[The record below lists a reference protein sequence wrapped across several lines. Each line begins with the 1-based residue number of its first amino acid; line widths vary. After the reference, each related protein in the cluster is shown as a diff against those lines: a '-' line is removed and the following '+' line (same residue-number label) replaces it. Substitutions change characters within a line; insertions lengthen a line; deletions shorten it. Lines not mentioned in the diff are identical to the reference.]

1 MKDSIYNHDNFDHSD
16 KYIEIGYN
24 IAYYRKHAKLT
35 QEQLAEKIGISR
47 SHISALEAPN
57 VMRKVS
63 LELLFNIAA
72 VLDVE
77 VYKLFIFR
85 D

>member
-1 MKDSIYNHDNFDHSD
+1 MKDSIYDHDIFDHSE

-35 QEQLAEKIGISR
+35 QEQLAEKIGTSR

-72 VLDVE
+72 VLNID

-85 D
+85 N